1 MAPRKPIPQR
11 QRQTWC
17 KESMRKAIEDVR
29 NKKMGSLKAS
39 KLYKVPRTTLRRLAA
54 KVDVSTEEA
63 TCAKLGRKPTLPQ
76 ELEKQL
82 VQYVL
87 TMEAKLFGLV
97 RKDVMSLAYQLAIK
111 NNIAHPFSAKNESAG
126 KDWLKSFLERYPE
139 LSFRRPTGTSF
150 ARAKGFNKE
159 SVNHFFDLYEKLMDN
174 YKFPPEKI
182 FNVDETG
189 ISVVPSQMLQ
199 VLSQKGK
206 RQIGCLTS
214 AERGSLIT
222 CVISMSAGGS
232 FVPPMI
238 IFPRKRSHPLL
249 MKGAPPGAIHECHPS
264 GWIQTNLFTKWFQH
278 FIQHVKPSEESPVL
292 LILDGHTSHT
302 RNLELIDLARKNH
315 VHLISIPPHSSH
327 KIQPLDKSFMGPLK
341 KYVSDE
347 IRSWVRNNSRPLTQ
361 YDMMEVFGRAYLRT
375 QSGEIAVSG
384 FRATGLY
391 PIDRNVFKDHDFID
405 MNDQECRISNQENI
419 TPERT
424 NSSTPAIENESF
436 DVTPSVNEPD
446 MSNAT
451 TNDDT
456 SALRNQN
463 IASPGSFENVVPVAT
478 SPKPLTSR
486 HHNFITPFQISP
498 IPEIAPRKATN
509 RGRRAAKSTLL
520 TSSPYKN
527 ELQDSLKKKQDQIEK
542 TMNKTKKGKGKGKKT
557 KSKSKEVQM
566 SSSEEENEPVYNDSS
581 DESPDRR
588 NVSDA
593 KCLYCEGLYSM
604 DNRGEPW
611 IQCSCCKLW
620 AHEECSGVETEFF
633 FCEFCS
639 AK

>member
-1 MAPRKPIPQR
+1 MAPRRPISERKR
-11 QRQTWC
+11 QIWC

-29 NKKMGSLKAS
+29 RKKMGSLKAS

-54 KVDVSTEEA
+54 KVDLSAEVA
-63 TCAKLGRKPTLPQ
+63 TCSKLGRKPTLPE

-87 TMEAKLFGLV
+87 AMEAKFFGLA

-111 NNIAHPFSAKNESAG
+111 NNIIHTFSTKNESAG

-159 SVNHFFDLYEKLMDN
+159 SVDHFFNLYEKLMDD
-174 YKFPPEKI
+174 YKFPPDKI
-182 FNVDETG
+182 YNVDETG

-206 RQIGCLTS
+206 RQIGALTS

-222 CVISMSAGGS
+222 CVICMSAGGS

-264 GWIQTNLFTKWFQH
+264 GWIQTNLFTKWFKH
-278 FIQHVKPSEESPVL
+278 FIQHVKPSSESPIL

-302 RNLELIDLARKNH
+302 RNLELIDLARQNH
-315 VHLISIPPHSSH
+315 VHLLSIPPHSSH

-341 KYVSDE
+341 KYMSDE
-347 IRSWVRNNSRPLTQ
+347 IKSWVRSNARPLTQ
-361 YDMMEVFGRAYLRT
+361 YEMMEVFGRAYLRT

-391 PIDRNVFKDHDFID
+391 PVNRSVFKDHDFIELD
-405 MNDQECRISNQENI
+405 NNEANI
-419 TPERT
+419 TPEST
-424 NSSTPAIENESF
+424 ASPSTPVTENESNEI
-436 DVTPSVNEPD
+436 TPSISQSDENSLITHD
-446 MSNAT
+446 II
-451 TNDDT
+451 
-456 SALRNQN
+456 SAR
-463 IASPGSFENVVPVAT
+463 SPQPS
-478 SPKPLTSR
+478 TSR
-486 HHNFITPFQISP
+486 DQNFISPFQLSP
-498 IPEIAPRKATN
+498 IPEIKARKASN
-509 RGRRAAKSTLL
+509 RGRKAAKSTLL
-520 TSSPYKN
+520 TSSPHKN
-527 ELQDSLKKKQDQIEK
+527 ELQESLKKKQDQ
-542 TMNKTKKGKGKGKKT
+542 TMDKTKKGKGKGKKT
-557 KSKSKEVQM
+557 KVSKEVHV
-566 SSSEEENEPVYNDSS
+566 SSSEEENETLYADSS
-581 DESPDRR
+581 DESPDRS
-588 NVSDA
+588 NFSDA
-593 KCLYCEGLYSM
+593 KCLYCDSLYSM
-604 DNRGEPW
+604 DNRGESW
-611 IQCSCCKLW
+611 IQCLCCKLW
-620 AHEECSGVETEFF
+620 AHEECSGIETDIF